1 MTQEEFLESALRIY
15 PDLQPEFEELEDLFH
30 LQMDRLRFRMERD
43 FRACDEKSVKAT
55 MELAASCHRQGSD
68 LMKNAIDTSFAEA
81 VFAGHA
87 KEDIKWAWGLT
98 PGLIRELYVSFWGKE
113 PI

>member
-1 MTQEEFLESALRIY
+1 MTQEEFLEAALRIY

-30 LQMDRLRFRMERD
+30 LQMDRFRYRLERD
-43 FRACDEKSVKAT
+43 FRARDEKNIKAA
-55 MELAASCHRQGSD
+55 MELAASCHRQGSE
-68 LMKNAIDTSFAEA
+68 LMKGAVDTSFAEA

-98 PGLIRELYVSFWGKE
+98 PDLIRGLYVSFWGKE

>member
-1 MTQEEFLESALRIY
+1 MTQEEFLEAALRIY
-15 PDLQPEFEELEDLFH
+15 PDLQPEFEELDDLFH

-43 FRACDEKSVKAT
+43 ILARDEKSVKAT
-55 MELAASCHRQGSD
+55 MELAVSCHRFGSD
-68 LMKNAIDTSFAEA
+68 VMKDAIDISFAEA

-98 PGLIRELYVSFWGKE
+98 PGLIKKLYVRCWGKE